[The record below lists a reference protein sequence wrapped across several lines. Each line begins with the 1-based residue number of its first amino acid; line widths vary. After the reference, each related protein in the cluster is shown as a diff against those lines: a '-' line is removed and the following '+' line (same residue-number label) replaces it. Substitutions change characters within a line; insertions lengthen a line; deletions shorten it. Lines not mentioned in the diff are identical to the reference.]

1 MIVAFPRDLAVTRPV
16 EETLAI
22 DSLSLVHSTVLSKA
36 YSGKTVA
43 VNCKV
48 PPRDNSAD
56 ALFKVT
62 LSTVDPSTTV
72 KEHEAVFAPLSVVTV
87 IVVVPTFLSETT
99 PLSTAATVVSL
110 DDQLTFLL
118 VAVSGNT
125 VAVKVKAFA
134 LKSIVLLVSE
144 SATLS
149 TGAAIS
155 STIGKSPVDVR
166 A

>member
-1 MIVAFPRDLAVTRPV
+1 M
-16 EETLAI
+16 
-22 DSLSLVHSTVLSKA
+22 
-36 YSGKTVA
+36 
-43 VNCKV
+43 

-56 ALFKVT
+56 SLFRVT

-72 KEHEAVFAPLSVVTV
+72 NEHEAVFAPLSVVTV

-99 PLSTAATVVSL
+99 PLSTVATVVSL

-125 VAVKVKAFA
+125 VAVKVKDFA

-149 TGAAIS
+149 TGVEIS